1 MAPDPDDEPSTGSAA
16 LPISTAP
23 QSPSG
28 QEYLKEH
35 SLPNPEV
42 FVVQYDDDE
51 SSDDDN
57 YDMECYDDDGEPL
70 QDEEGYTLIP
80 LVDDK
85 EYTEDEA
92 REILAFAVTYRQVRG
107 ALQATRTGRD
117 QKSYQKAR
125 SEYNRCVAESRSS
138 QACKHVS

>member
-1 MAPDPDDEPSTGSAA
+1 MAVAPDPDDEDKSTGPAA
-16 LPISTAP
+16 LPIVTAP
-23 QSPSG
+23 PSPSV
-28 QEYLKEH
+28 QEYPKEH

-42 FVVQYDDDE
+42 FVVQYDDEE

-70 QDEEGYTLIP
+70 QDEDGYTLIP
-80 LVDDK
+80 MIEDK

-107 ALQATRTGRD
+107 ASYPNWSRPKVVS
-117 QKSYQKAR
+117 KSV
-125 SEYNRCVAESRSS
+125 NR
-138 QACKHVS
+138 K